1 MKKVITQRTGQDD
14 FHAHLI
20 AQGMEDAGAD
30 VFAITNDRDGY
41 VQVYCKHDR
50 SLSADNIDKA
60 ISKALETKAECYL
73 SI

>member
-1 MKKVITQRTGQDD
+1 MKKVITQRTAQDD

-30 VFAITNDRDGY
+30 VFSITNDGSGY

-50 SLSADNIDKA
+50 TLSEDIIDKA
-60 ISKALETKAECYL
+60 INRTIETKADCYMA
-73 SI
+73 